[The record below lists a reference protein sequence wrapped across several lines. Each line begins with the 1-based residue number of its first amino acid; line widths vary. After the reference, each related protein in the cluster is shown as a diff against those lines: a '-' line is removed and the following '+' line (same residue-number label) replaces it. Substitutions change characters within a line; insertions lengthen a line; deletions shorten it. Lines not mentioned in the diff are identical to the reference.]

1 MPWMKSQER
10 CRDCSADFQAG
21 FLDCYTGHYGCAQ
34 QWQEG
39 LGSVFDS
46 VTIAYRGATYEIGR
60 GRDYYGI
67 WVVGTSRSKPLES
80 WPDTPEGWSAAWA
93 RFVSMET
100 PGTIGPVGRNAG
112 APGARMTA
120 AGQGLSRALGARSGA
135 VIADVLLA
143 VGVALGVAGLF
154 PAYLGGS
161 SLAQQPYNLVAHVI
175 YLAAWS
181 ASAVLIPLGGTR
193 QRMGALLAT
202 GVSIVTFGLFFA
214 DAATA
219 ITGGAPAGAGLVLS
233 LLGWLACAAG
243 SAVAFWL
250 RPARTTGYASPLCR
264 PRGSELGPVVLLVLA
279 GLGAAVAFAP
289 AWDSF
294 TLRTAAGQTLSLTAG
309 NAFANPGL
317 VIAGDVAVM
326 VALAA
331 VVVAAALWRPIRHG
345 AVLLAGATIPM
356 AAQAISALVQASEP
370 VSPAQFGFSPA
381 QASQLGL
388 TISSGLTPAFW
399 IYCAF
404 VGALMVSCAWMLL
417 TPQASSPVAGR
428 FTAGPGSGSGAG
440 ADTGIEQWHVA
451 RSGPFDVGAQPAAR
465 DGESDDDDSGDD
477 FDSDGF
483 PDDGEFDSYEEF
495 GSDDP
500 SDDALGPGAGPA

>member
-1 MPWMKSQER
+1 
-10 CRDCSADFQAG
+10 
-21 FLDCYTGHYGCAQ
+21 
-34 QWQEG
+34 
-39 LGSVFDS
+39 VFDT

-67 WVVGTSRSKPLES
+67 WAVGTSRSKPLES
-80 WPDTPEGWSAAWA
+80 WPDTPDGWSAAWA
-93 RFVSMET
+93 RFVAMET
-100 PGTIGPVGRNAG
+100 PDTIGPADTNAS
-112 APGARMTA
+112 APGAGMTA
-120 AGQGLSRALGARSGA
+120 AGQRVSGALGARSGA
-135 VIADVLLA
+135 SIAGLLLA

-161 SLAQQPYNLVAHVI
+161 SLAHQSYNLVAHVI

-181 ASAVLIPLGGTR
+181 ASAVLILLGGTR

-202 GVSIVTFGLFFA
+202 GVSVVTFGLFFT

-250 RPARTTGYASPLCR
+250 RPAGTAGHASPLHR
-264 PRGSELGPVVLLVLA
+264 PRGSQVGPVVLLVLA
-279 GLGAAVAFAP
+279 GLGAAAAFAP

-294 TLRTAAGQTLSLTAG
+294 TLRTTAGQTQTLTAG
-309 NAFANPGL
+309 NAFANPAL

-326 VALAA
+326 VAVAA
-331 VVVAAALWRPIRHG
+331 VVVAAALWRPMRHG
-345 AVLLAGATIPM
+345 AVLLAGAIIPM
-356 AAQAISALVQASEP
+356 AAQAISAIIQASEP
-370 VSPAQFGFSPA
+370 ASPAQFGFSSA

-417 TPQASSPVAGR
+417 TPQAPAPAAGG
-428 FTAGPGSGSGAG
+428 FAAGPGSGSGAG
-440 ADTGIEQWHVA
+440 ADTEIEQWHVA
-451 RSGPFDVGAQPAAR
+451 RSGAFDVTSEPAAR
-465 DGESDDDDSGDD
+465 EDDADDGDFDDDDFADVV
-477 FDSDGF
+477 F
-483 PDDGEFDSYEEF
+483 PDDDAPDEGEWDSHEEF
-495 GSDDP
+495 GTDGP
-500 SDDALGPGAGPA
+500 SGDAARPA

>member
-1 MPWMKSQER
+1 
-10 CRDCSADFQAG
+10 
-21 FLDCYTGHYGCAQ
+21 
-34 QWQEG
+34 
-39 LGSVFDS
+39 VFDT

-67 WVVGTSRSKPLES
+67 WAAGTSRSKPLEL

-93 RFVSMET
+93 RFVAMET
-100 PGTIGPVGRNAG
+100 PDTIGPADRNAS
-112 APGARMTA
+112 APGAHITA
-120 AGQGLSRALGARSGA
+120 AGQGFSGALGARSGA
-135 VIADVLLA
+135 VMAGILLA

-161 SLAQQPYNLVAHVI
+161 SLAQQPDNLVAHVI

-181 ASAVLIPLGGTR
+181 ASTVLILLGGTR

-202 GVSIVTFGLFFA
+202 GVSVVTFGLFFT

-219 ITGGAPAGAGLVLS
+219 ITGGSSAGPGLVLS

-250 RPARTTGYASPLCR
+250 RPAGTAGHASPLHR

-279 GLGAAVAFAP
+279 GLGAAAAFAP

-294 TLRTAAGQTLSLTAG
+294 TLRNASGQTQTVTAG

-326 VALAA
+326 VALVA
-331 VVVAAALWRPIRHG
+331 VVVAAALWRPMRHG
-345 AVLLAGATIPM
+345 AVLLAGAIIPM
-356 AAQAISALVQASEP
+356 TAQAISALIQAGEP
-370 VSPAQFGFSPA
+370 VSPAQFGFSSA

-404 VGALMVSCAWMLL
+404 LGALIISCAWMLL
-417 TPQASSPVAGR
+417 TPQAPGPVAGR
-428 FTAGPGSGSGAG
+428 LAPGPGSGSEAG
-440 ADTGIEQWHVA
+440 ADAEMEQWHVA
-451 RSGPFDVGAQPAAR
+451 RSGAFDVTAQPVAR
-465 DGESDDDDSGDD
+465 DDDADDDDFDGDD
-477 FDSDGF
+477 A
-483 PDDGEFDSYEEF
+483 PDDGEWDSHEEL
-495 GSDDP
+495 GTDGP
-500 SDDALGPGAGPA
+500 SDDAARPAPGPA

>member
-1 MPWMKSQER
+1 
-10 CRDCSADFQAG
+10 
-21 FLDCYTGHYGCAQ
+21 
-34 QWQEG
+34 
-39 LGSVFDS
+39 VFDT
-46 VTIAYRGATYEIGR
+46 VTIAYRGATYELGR

-67 WVVGTSRSKPLES
+67 WAVGTSRSDPQES
-80 WPDTPEGWSAAWA
+80 WPDTPEGWSAAWT
-93 RFVSMET
+93 RFVAMET
-100 PGTIGPVGRNAG
+100 PGTIGPAGRDAG

-120 AGQGLSRALGARSGA
+120 AGQGFSRAPGARSGVVA
-135 VIADVLLA
+135 ADILLA

-154 PAYLGGS
+154 LPYLGGT
-161 SLAQQPYNLVAHVI
+161 SLAHQPYNLVAHVI

-202 GVSIVTFGLFFA
+202 GVSAVTFGLFFA

-219 ITGGAPAGAGLVLS
+219 LTGGAHAGAGLVLS
-233 LLGWLACAAG
+233 LLGWFACAAG

-250 RPARTTGYASPLCR
+250 RPAGYASPLHR
-264 PRGSELGPVVLLVLA
+264 PRGSEVGQAVLLVIG
-279 GLGAAVAFAP
+279 GLGAAIAFAP

-294 TLRTAAGQTLSLTAG
+294 TLRTAAGQTQTLTAG

-326 VALAA
+326 VALVA
-331 VVVAAALWRPIRHG
+331 VVVVAALWRPVRHG

-356 AAQAISALVQASEP
+356 AAQAISALIQAGEP
-370 VSPAQFGFSPA
+370 ASPAQFGFSSA

-388 TISSGLTPAFW
+388 TISSGFTPAFW

-404 VGALMVSCAWMLL
+404 VGVLMVSCAWMLL
-417 TPQASSPVAGR
+417 TPQASGPVAGR
-428 FTAGPGSGSGAG
+428 SAAGPGPGSGAD
-440 ADTGIEQWHVA
+440 ADTDLEQWHVA
-451 RSGPFDVGAQPAAR
+451 RSAPFDTAAEPAA
-465 DGESDDDDSGDD
+465 DAESDDDDSGDD
-477 FDSDGF
+477 GFADEGGFDSH
-483 PDDGEFDSYEEF
+483 EEF

-500 SDDALGPGAGPA
+500 AR

>member
-1 MPWMKSQER
+1 M
-10 CRDCSADFQAG
+10 
-21 FLDCYTGHYGCAQ
+21 
-34 QWQEG
+34 
-39 LGSVFDS
+39 
-46 VTIAYRGATYEIGR
+46 VTIAYRGTEYEIGG

-67 WVVGTSRSKPLES
+67 WTVGAPRSQPLES
-80 WPDTPEGWSAAWA
+80 WPDTPEGWSAAWG
-93 RFVSMET
+93 RFVSLET
-100 PGTIGPVGRNAG
+100 PGTIAPADRNTG
-112 APGARMTA
+112 APGTRTTA
-120 AGQGLSRALGARSGA
+120 PGHGLSQALGARGGA
-135 VIADVLLA
+135 VIATILLGA
-143 VGVALGVAGLF
+143 GVALGVAGLF
-154 PAYLGGS
+154 PDYLGGS

-193 QRMGALLAT
+193 RRMGALLAS

-219 ITGGAPAGAGLVLS
+219 ITGGSQAGAGLVLS

-250 RPARTTGYASPLCR
+250 GPAGTTEHARPLGK
-264 PRGSELGPVVLLVLA
+264 PRGSELGPAVLLVLA

-294 TLRTAAGQTLSLTAG
+294 TLRTAAGQTQSLTAG

-317 VIAGDVAVM
+317 VIAGDVIVM
-326 VALAA
+326 VTLVA

-356 AAQAISALVQASEP
+356 AAQAISALVQAGEP
-370 VSPAQFGFSPA
+370 ASPAQFGFSSA

-388 TISSGLTPAFW
+388 TISSGVTPAFW

-404 VGALMVSCAWMLL
+404 VIVLMVSWAWMLFS
-417 TPQASSPVAGR
+417 PRQAPGPVAGR
-428 FTAGPGSGSGAG
+428 LAAGADSGSGAG
-440 ADTGIEQWHVA
+440 ADTEVEQWHVA
-451 RSGPFDVGAQPAAR
+451 RSDPFDMSVQPEARDRDADGGDFDGDDADGGDFDGDDADGGDFDGDDADGGDFDGERFVGA
-465 DGESDDDDSGDD
+465 
-477 FDSDGF
+477 
-483 PDDGEFDSYEEF
+483 GEFDRPEEF
-495 GSDDP
+495 GSDEP
-500 SDDALGPGAGPA
+500 SDRTVRPGADPA